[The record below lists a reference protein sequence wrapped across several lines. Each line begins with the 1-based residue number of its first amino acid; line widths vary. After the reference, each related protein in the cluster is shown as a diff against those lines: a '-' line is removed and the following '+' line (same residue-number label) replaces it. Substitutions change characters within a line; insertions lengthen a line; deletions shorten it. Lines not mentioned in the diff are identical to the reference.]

1 MTADAGVRE
10 GDVLA
15 NKYRIDR
22 ILGEGAM
29 GVVVAARHLKL
40 DERVAIK
47 FLQPETLANAEAVA
61 RFEREAR
68 AAVRIKSEHVARVF
82 DVGTLEN
89 GAPYM
94 VMEHLEG
101 GDLAAWLQQRGPL
114 PIEQTVEFVLQA
126 LEAIAEAHGLGIVHR
141 DLKPANLFCIRRADG
156 LLSIKVLDF
165 GISKIGGAGASA
177 SDMNMTRTSDVMGS
191 PLYMSPE
198 QMQSSR
204 DVDAT
209 TDIWALG
216 IILFQL
222 LTGKAPFVAANMPE
236 LVMKIAMSAP
246 ERLRGV
252 LPQAPEG
259 LERIILR
266 CLEKDRTKRY
276 PNVAELAVALVEFG
290 PKRSRSSAERIS
302 RVIQA
307 AGLST
312 SELAPPPSSGPVLNP
327 VAEQTIDAW
336 GQTSPKKARGAG
348 RVIGAA
354 LAIVA
359 VLALGIT
366 VYLGKSTA
374 SRETSPSDPPATAA
388 GPVVIP
394 KLEISEPRATAAA
407 APIVPPAAP
416 DPPKA
421 RDVEAPVATGLPAPR
436 ANAESTPVAPPN
448 RNTRLPSPRPAASV
462 QRPATRPQT
471 SAAPAPADTG
481 SAYDERK

>member
-10 GDVLA
+10 GDILA

-165 GISKIGGAGASA
+165 GISKIGGPGASA

-198 QMQSSR
+198 QMQSAR

-236 LVMKIAMSAP
+236 LVMKIAMTAPQPLRSAMP
-246 ERLRGV
+246 T
-252 LPQAPEG
+252 APAG
-259 LERIILR
+259 LEQIIRR
-266 CLEKDRTKRY
+266 CLEKDRSKRY
-276 PNVAELAVALVEFG
+276 PNVAELALALAEFG
-290 PKRSRSSAERIS
+290 SKRGRASAERVA

-312 SELAPPPSSGPVLNP
+312 NDLTPPPSSGPALRP
-327 VAEQTIDAW
+327 VAEETMNAF
-336 GQTSPKKARGAG
+336 GQTSPKKARGKGA
-348 RVIGAA
+348 VIGVAV
-354 LAIVA
+354 AIVA

-366 VYLGKSTA
+366 LYRGKSTA
-374 SRETSPSDPPATAA
+374 SRETSPTDPPTTAA
-388 GPVVIP
+388 GPAMTSKV
-394 KLEISEPRATAAA
+394 EISEPRATAVA
-407 APIVPPAAP
+407 APIVPPSGP
-416 DPPKA
+416 DPRKA
-421 RDVEAPVATGLPAPR
+421 RDDEAPFATAVPVTR
-436 ANAESTPVAPPN
+436 ANAESNIAPAPRTPRPS
-448 RNTRLPSPRPAASV
+448 SPRPATSV
-462 QRPATRPQT
+462 QRPA
-471 SAAPAPADTG
+471 SAPRTPEAPPPAQTG
-481 SAYDERK
+481 SFYDERK

>member
-10 GDVLA
+10 GDILA
-15 NKYRIDR
+15 GKYRIDR
-22 ILGEGAM
+22 ILGAGAM
-29 GVVVAARHLKL
+29 GVVVAAHHLKL
-40 DERVAIK
+40 DEHVAIK
-47 FLQPETLANAEAVA
+47 FLQPETLANPEAVA

-101 GDLAAWLQQRGPL
+101 GDLAAWLEQRGPL
-114 PIEQTVEFVLQA
+114 PIEQTVDFVLQA

-198 QMQSSR
+198 HMQSAR

-236 LVMKIAMSAP
+236 LVMKIAMAAPQTLRSVLPSAP
-246 ERLRGV
+246 
-252 LPQAPEG
+252 AG
-259 LERIILR
+259 LERVILR

-276 PNVAELAVALVEFG
+276 RNVAELARALAEFG
-290 PKRSRSSAERIS
+290 SKRARASAERIA

-312 SELAPPPSSGPVLNP
+312 SELAPPPSSGPVQRT
-327 VAEQTIDAW
+327 VAEQRMDAW
-336 GQTSPKKARGAG
+336 GRTSPKKARSTGP
-348 RVIGAA
+348 VIG
-354 LAIVA
+354 VA
-359 VLALGIT
+359 VAIAVVLAFGLALF
-366 VYLGKSTA
+366 LRQSTA
-374 SRETSPSDPPATAA
+374 SRETSPSAPPASVARPAVTPKVEITDTRTTA
-388 GPVVIP
+388 V
-394 KLEISEPRATAAA
+394 S
-407 APIVPPAAP
+407 APIALPPSP
-416 DPPKA
+416 NPRTVHD
-421 RDVEAPVATGLPAPR
+421 DEAPVANAVAAPR
-436 ANAESTPVAPPN
+436 ANAESNSSAPPA
-448 RNTRLPSPRPAASV
+448 RTSRVSSPRPATSA
-462 QRPATRPQT
+462 QRPT
-471 SAAPAPADTG
+471 SAPRTPEAPPPAQTG
-481 SAYDERK
+481 SFYDERK